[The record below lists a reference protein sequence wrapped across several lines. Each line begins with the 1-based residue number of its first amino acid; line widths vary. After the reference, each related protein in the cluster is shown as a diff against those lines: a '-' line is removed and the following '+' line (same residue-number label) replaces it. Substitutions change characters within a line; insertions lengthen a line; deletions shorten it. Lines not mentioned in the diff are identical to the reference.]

1 MLLSGFASPRRLVLL
16 AAVSFV
22 IAVLFL
28 GTTSYGKYLPKYDL
42 PSFPYG
48 HKGEE
53 KSSLEEDQ
61 LGSGAAETSVKGGL
75 GISTAKSET
84 PVIEISTVTTSL
96 SSASTT
102 SSTTTAPKF
111 EIKTGDGYGFRVY
124 DGVTTTTDGTSST
137 AVDQTSTTA
146 VETSLPTLESNGSVI
161 ETVDT
166 SQHDHGHGFA
176 QYMTYDQ
183 TQTNIRSLIKSWL
196 PLPVEGHEPPYE
208 TYRDK
213 DYDPNLWEG
222 FQWDNDYYLKNG
234 IKKLT
239 KEQPHVQPFPYLPY
253 PAYNTPEWKAEW
265 LGEHVPCEGAR
276 GRLLNDSLEDIAT
289 AWSLIPHGYPAATL
303 GDASAVNA
311 DASHCFDRYNRF
323 GPYGYGQGERG
334 DVEGWQRPV
343 VKPDWSSVRWDQLQE
358 QCLELNRERYA
369 PNARQPTL
377 LRPDADFSVEAKRG
391 QPSKRET
398 PAYHPRTAVLIR
410 TWQGYEYAENDLQ
423 TIRAMMT
430 ELALISGGEYQVFLL
445 VAVGDH
451 GVNVTSNSQV
461 YADILSESVP
471 REFRSIAVLW
481 DEELLQSLYPD
492 VGDWSVKW
500 HQYMPVQWFSET
512 HQEFD
517 FIWNLEPDT
526 RFTGNHY
533 QFLESLS
540 AFAKET
546 PRKFLW
552 ERNQRY
558 YIPSAGSFSDYV
570 LDSVEAVE
578 TGMREGMI
586 TPVWGPQPYNPTE
599 QTPLGQ
605 TPPTSERD
613 DQFAWGE
620 GDEAD
625 LITLSPIFDPKH
637 TEWEDKDMVWNYVPG
652 IHPNISDTD
661 EDPADPTFHYPGYAN
676 VPRRAT
682 FSPLLRFSRLQLHAM
697 HVENTAGRALASGM
711 FPASIALQHGLKAVY
726 APHPVW
732 ADRRWLAWYADAIFN
747 ANENKTAQW
756 GQQNDSVYNTDRS
769 HNFGGLSYSSNSGFP
784 TVLYR
789 RWLGF
794 AAYEDEQVS
803 PIDGLG
809 GKGYEDRGFIVDLGN
824 GGPESIGGKGRM
836 CLPGMLLHPV
846 LKVKEADEPGERP
859 FMDPG
864 G

>member
-1 MLLSGFASPRRLVLL
+1 MLLSGFASPRRLALL

-28 GTTSYGKYLPKYDL
+28 GTSSYGKYLPKYDL

-75 GISTAKSET
+75 VISAAKSQTHVVNT
-84 PVIEISTVTTSL
+84 PMVTSPS
-96 SSASTT
+96 SSAGST

-124 DGVTTTTDGTSST
+124 DDLTATTDATSST
-137 AVDQTSTTA
+137 AVDHPSTTA
-146 VETSLPTLESNGSVI
+146 VQIGLPTLESNGSVVD
-161 ETVDT
+161 TVDT
-166 SQHDHGHGFA
+166 SQHDHSHGFA
-176 QYMTYDQ
+176 QYMTYDE

-222 FQWDNDYYLKNG
+222 FKWDNDYYLKNG

-265 LGEHVPCEGAR
+265 LGKHVPCEGAR

-289 AWSLIPHGYPAATL
+289 AWSLIPHGYPAAIL
-303 GDASAVNA
+303 GDAIAVNA
-311 DASHCFDRYNRF
+311 DGSHCFDRYNRF

-334 DVEGWQRPV
+334 EVEGWQRPV

-358 QCLELNRERYA
+358 QCLESNRERYA
-369 PNARQPTL
+369 ANARQPTL
-377 LRPDADFSVEAKRG
+377 LHPDTSFPVSAKRE
-391 QPSKRET
+391 QPSKRMT
-398 PAYHPRTAVLIR
+398 PAYHPRTAVLLR
-410 TWQGYEYAENDLQ
+410 TWQGYDYTENDLQ
-423 TIRAMMT
+423 AIRAMIT
-430 ELALISGGEYQVFLL
+430 ELSLFSG
-445 VAVGDH
+445 AVGDH
-451 GVNVTSNSQV
+451 GVNVTSNPQV

-512 HQEFD
+512 HEEFD

-526 RFTGNHY
+526 RFTGNYY

-546 PRKFLW
+546 PRKYLW

-558 YIPSAGSFSDYV
+558 YIPSAGSFSDFV
-570 LDSVEAVE
+570 LNTVETVE
-578 TGMREGMI
+578 TGMREGMM
-586 TPVWGPQPYNPTE
+586 TPVWGPQPYSPTE
-599 QTPLGQ
+599 QTPLGSA
-605 TPPTSERD
+605 PPTSEKD
-613 DQFAWGE
+613 DQFVWGG

-637 TEWEDKDMVWNYVPG
+637 TEWVDKGMIWNYVPG
-652 IHPNISDTD
+652 IHQTFRTRTRIPLT
-661 EDPADPTFHYPGYAN
+661 PTSTTQSTPTY
-676 VPRRAT
+676 
-682 FSPLLRFSRLQLHAM
+682 
-697 HVENTAGRALASGM
+697 LAEPHSA
-711 FPASIALQHGLKAVY
+711 PYSASAA
-726 APHPVW
+726 
-732 ADRRWLAWYADAIFN
+732 
-747 ANENKTAQW
+747 
-756 GQQNDSVYNTDRS
+756 
-769 HNFGGLSYSSNSGFP
+769 SNSMP
-784 TVLYR
+784 CTLRVLP
-789 RWLGF
+789 
-794 AAYEDEQVS
+794 AA
-803 PIDGLG
+803 L
-809 GKGYEDRGFIVDLGN
+809 
-824 GGPESIGGKGRM
+824 
-836 CLPGMLLHPV
+836 
-846 LKVKEADEPGERP
+846 
-859 FMDPG
+859 
-864 G
+864 